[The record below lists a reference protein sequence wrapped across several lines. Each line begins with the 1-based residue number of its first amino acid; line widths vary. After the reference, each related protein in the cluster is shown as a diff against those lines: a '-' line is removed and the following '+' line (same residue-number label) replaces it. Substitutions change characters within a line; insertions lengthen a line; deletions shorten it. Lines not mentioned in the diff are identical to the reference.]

1 LKGDTV
7 KTKIEPLHDY
17 VVVRPLRA
25 KQTPGGII
33 IPETAEKKTE
43 CGEVLAVGDGKYLDG
58 EFRETTLK
66 VGQEVFFNK
75 FAGGELELDGE
86 TLRWIHETDVVA
98 VRR

>member
-1 LKGDTV
+1 V

-43 CGEVLAVGDGKYLDG
+43 CGEVIAVGPGRWLDSQHVA
-58 EFRETTLK
+58 TIVK